1 MFDLSLSMLRELGLG
16 CMLTLREFGLGSML
30 TLRELGLGPMLTLRE
45 LGLGSMLRE
54 LLGLGSMLTHVAQ
67 GPCYGH
73 RVHAMDIR
81 SMLWT

>member
-1 MFDLSLSMLRELGLG
+1 MFDVALSMLREL
-16 CMLTLREFGLGSML
+16 GLGSML
-30 TLRELGLGPMLTLRE
+30 TLRELGLGSMLTLRE
-45 LGLGSMLRE
+45 
-54 LLGLGSMLTHVAQ
+54 LGLGSMLTHVAQ